1 MYAFHFFVPFC
12 LVVLPRF
19 FADSLLHILYAHLGF
34 SLSFFLQN
42 ITPST
47 FLCVCGMKRS
57 QKWGWKGGSE
67 GGEKESVVV
76 AEEARILIACE
87 KGRES
92 EISVFPG
99 IWD

>member
-1 MYAFHFFVPFC
+1 MG
-12 LVVLPRF
+12 LEGR
-19 FADSLLHILYAHLGF
+19 
-34 SLSFFLQN
+34 
-42 ITPST
+42 
-47 FLCVCGMKRS
+47 
-57 QKWGWKGGSE
+57 KGGRE
-67 GGEKESVVV
+67 GGKEEEPVVVV